1 MERPWNPSSSGTVE
15 EGEGVRDSED
25 SEEDILILTK
35 RWIGVEKIIEDGDYL
50 VCLVAAAR
58 LNRNSEVEK
67 VELRRWS

>member
-1 MERPWNPSSSGTVE
+1 
-15 EGEGVRDSED
+15 VRDSED

-67 VELRRWS
+67 VELIWES